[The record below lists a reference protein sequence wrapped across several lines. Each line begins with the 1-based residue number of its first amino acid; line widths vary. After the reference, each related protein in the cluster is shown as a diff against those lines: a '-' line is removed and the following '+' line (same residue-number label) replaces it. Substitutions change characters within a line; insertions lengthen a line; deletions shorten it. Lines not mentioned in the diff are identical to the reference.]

1 MPCNIEKTKR
11 ISYYIDILFHIFAS
25 LHNIFYVLECMRL
38 KKRRRVCYS
47 AKKLRCSRGETTVLL
62 HHSKEDEHP
71 DQTFRLVSKN
81 TGTV

>member
-11 ISYYIDILFHIFAS
+11 ISYYIDILFHIFVS

-47 AKKLRCSRGETTVLL
+47 AIFFHLIYF
-62 HHSKEDEHP
+62 
-71 DQTFRLVSKN
+71 TF
-81 TGTV
+81 TI

>member
-1 MPCNIEKTKR
+1 M
-11 ISYYIDILFHIFAS
+11 
-25 LHNIFYVLECMRL
+25 
-38 KKRRRVCYS
+38 KKCRRVAYS
-47 AKKLRCSRGETTVLL
+47 VKKLRCSRGETTVLL

>member
-1 MPCNIEKTKR
+1 MHLMRATGL
-11 ISYYIDILFHIFAS
+11 SFAEYAT
-25 LHNIFYVLECMRL
+25 LP
-38 KKRRRVCYS
+38 
-47 AKKLRCSRGETTVLL
+47 KKLRCSRGETTVLL

>member
-38 KKRRRVCYS
+38 KNVAEY
-47 AKKLRCSRGETTVLL
+47 ATLRYFFHLIYF
-62 HHSKEDEHP
+62 
-71 DQTFRLVSKN
+71 TF
-81 TGTV
+81 TI

>member
-47 AKKLRCSRGETTVLL
+47 AIFFHLIYF
-62 HHSKEDEHP
+62 
-71 DQTFRLVSKN
+71 TF
-81 TGTV
+81 TI